1 MSDYLSSV
9 IQTGSWPWVA
19 LLGYTDSMGERT
31 WRCGGALI
39 TTRHVLTA
47 AHCIT
52 HQL

>member
-1 MSDYLSSV
+1 MSDFLTLV

-19 LLGYTDSMGERT
+19 LLGYTDNLGERS
-31 WRCGGALI
+31 WRCGGTLI

-52 HQL
+52 RTL